1 METQLLVVRML
12 QYTLVELKCCT
23 HETYNVINQTNIFLN
38 VHPQTDF
45 LVIMI
50 LKLLKGEILWVI
62 LRGAK
67 TVYRFSL

>member
-1 METQLLVVRML
+1 MEARLLVVRML
-12 QYTLVELKCCT
+12 QYTLVELRCCT
-23 HETYNVINQTNIFLN
+23 HETYNAINQTNIFLN

-50 LKLLKGEILWVI
+50 LKLLKGEILWLI

>member
-50 LKLLKGEILWVI
+50 LKLLKGEIL
-62 LRGAK
+62 
-67 TVYRFSL
+67 